1 METTCAKFLYT
12 KGSSSIFQLFVSEV
26 LLCDS
31 SWSNAVVLLDSPVP
45 LSTLFLDVIWMICLS
60 VALVFMSILGCSS
73 QNITPVD
80 VTLPILWYMYLNKE
94 DIFVITLFFHC
105 FLPSHT
111 YHPSSVGWM
120 TSGRRKS
127 CLMVFGVGGFSSG
140 RCSLAGWCITDSR
153 RSLVSS
159 PTYPAWFSR
168 LTWISWRS
176 ITTIFDNSR
185 YSWKTCG
192 QHAGDEPKIKY
203 CRSFNSFVS
212 NLSLRSEDISFF
224 FI

>member
-1 METTCAKFLYT
+1 METTCTKFLYT

-26 LLCDS
+26 LLCDTS
-31 SWSNAVVLLDSPVP
+31 CGCSLDSLVP
-45 LSTLFLDVIWMICLS
+45 LSTLFLDVIWTFCLS

-94 DIFVITLFFHC
+94 DIFVITLLS
-105 FLPSHT
+105 FLPSLPHLSPFL
-111 YHPSSVGWM
+111 HEVDG
-120 TSGRRKS
+120 GCRKS

-140 RCSLAGWCITDSR
+140 RCSLAGCCITDSR

-159 PTYPAWFSR
+159 PTYPAWLSR

-192 QHAGDEPKIKY
+192 QHAGD
-203 CRSFNSFVS
+203 
-212 NLSLRSEDISFF
+212 
-224 FI
+224 